1 MSKLS
6 EALAAMDKAT
16 LGPWENDRDTVN
28 ASHGLLAIMLHDGRS
43 DNRVNANAQ
52 IMAAAPDALAWIKE
66 VLPYLEYFADR
77 GKGIHSAFYK
87 HLDALIARAKPEEV
101 RE

>member
-1 MSKLS
+1 MEKGGYTMSDAKTKT
-6 EALAAMDKAT
+6 EFDAM
-16 LGPWENDRDTVN
+16 
-28 ASHGLLAIMLHDGRS
+28 
-43 DNRVNANAQ
+43 
-52 IMAAAPDALAWIKE
+52 AWIRE

>member
-1 MSKLS
+1 MSDAKTKT
-6 EALAAMDKAT
+6 EFDAM
-16 LGPWENDRDTVN
+16 
-28 ASHGLLAIMLHDGRS
+28 
-43 DNRVNANAQ
+43 
-52 IMAAAPDALAWIKE
+52 AWIRE